1 MGELNCRNL
10 TLGYEG
16 TALVKDLNFEVNR
29 GDYLCIIGENGA
41 GKSTLMR
48 TILRLQ
54 KPMAGE
60 ITFGDG
66 VLENEIGYLPQQ
78 TVVQR
83 DFPASVREIVLSGCQ
98 NRSRF
103 IPFYTKEDKQLA
115 AEKLKE
121 LDIADMTSEG
131 LLCLNISSNT
141 SPVY

>member
-83 DFPASVREIVLSGCQ
+83 DFPASVQEVVLSGCQ
-98 NRSRF
+98 GRLGKR
-103 IPFYTKEDKQLA
+103 PFYSREDKKRA
-115 AEKLKE
+115 AENMERLGQS
-121 LDIADMTSEG
+121 IADAEAGKVTPHDLIE
-131 LLCLNISSNT
+131 
-141 SPVY
+141 VD